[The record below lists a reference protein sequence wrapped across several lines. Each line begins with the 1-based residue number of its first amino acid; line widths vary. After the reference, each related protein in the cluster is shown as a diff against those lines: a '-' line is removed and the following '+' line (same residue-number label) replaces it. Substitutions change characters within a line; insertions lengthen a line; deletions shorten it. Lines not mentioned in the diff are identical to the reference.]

1 MNQKYNV
8 EMFRSDVR
16 RGKAYAAE
24 QKIREFK
31 KLLFRSKRLH
41 KATSIKRFD
50 PKKII
55 RKATENMNSIRLQK
69 YGCAPDVVKENAAES
84 ENFRDIYDFYR
95 LT

>member
-1 MNQKYNV
+1 
-8 EMFRSDVR
+8 MFRSDVR
-16 RGKAYAAE
+16 GGKAYAAE

-41 KATSIKRFD
+41 KATSIKRFG

-55 RKATENMNSIRLQK
+55 RKATENMNSIRSQK

-84 ENFRDIYDFYR
+84 ENLEIFTTSIDSHR
-95 LT
+95 